1 MQISVHHLV
10 PISAIFLLL
19 ALDSATPQSI
29 EVQDHAACTSIG
41 AVPGSVNYRE
51 CRLLKSQTRSQ
62 DQIVAQSAM
71 ARLHSLQD
79 QLFSQ
84 LRDKEQAAARSGVPD
99 PSANGT
105 SVEPNP
111 QSRQPDSVVHCR
123 TKNIGGG
130 PAFPACF

>member
-19 ALDSATPQSI
+19 ALGSAAPQSI
-29 EVQDHAACTSIG
+29 EVQGHAACTSIG

-62 DQIVAQSAM
+62 DPIVAQSAM
-71 ARLHSLQD
+71 AQLHSLQD

-84 LRDKEQAAARSGVPD
+84 LRDKEQAAARSGGPD
-99 PSANGT
+99 PSACGT
-105 SVEPNP
+105 PV
-111 QSRQPDSVVHCR
+111 
-123 TKNIGGG
+123 
-130 PAFPACF
+130 